1 MSPILR
7 VGAPPYLVARPLID
21 GLDEEPGVRLVL
33 DVPSRLVRGLRDGSL
48 DVALASSVELFRRPG
63 TTYIPRLCIGADG
76 EVGSVILHARRSWG
90 EIRSVALDTS
100 SRSAAALV
108 RILLDEW
115 NPHPVEERD
124 LPGGVDGAA
133 LGVDAFLRIGDAAL
147 FGPTPEG
154 FEAIDLAGAWKDLTG
169 LPFVFALWIV
179 RPGASPD
186 LLAPP
191 LHRAAERGLARRA
204 RLADE
209 AARERG
215 ADPAILRRYLLE
227 VCRYDLDAPGMLEGL
242 SAFRD
247 REVARGAPI
256 PPAEPAAQPP
266 AGRGRS
272 VTK

>member
-1 MSPILR
+1 L
-7 VGAPPYLVARPLID
+7 
-21 GLDEEPGVRLVL
+21 
-33 DVPSRLVRGLRDGSL
+33 
-48 DVALASSVELFRRPG
+48 
-63 TTYIPRLCIGADG
+63 PRLCIGADG
-76 EVGSVILHARRSWG
+76 EVGSVNLYTRRPWS

-108 RILLDEW
+108 RILLEEW
-115 NPHPVEERD
+115 NPGPVRERE
-124 LPGGVDGAA
+124 LPPGVDGAA

-147 FGPTPEG
+147 LGRTPAG

-179 RPGASPD
+179 RPGVSLDSLASP
-186 LLAPP
+186 LF
-191 LHRAAERGLARRA
+191 RAAERGLARRA

-227 VCRYDLDAPGMLEGL
+227 VCRYDLDAPGMLAGL
-242 SAFRD
+242 SEFKK
-247 REVARGAPI
+247 REASGS
-256 PPAEPAAQPP
+256 PPAGAAQPP
-266 AGRGRS
+266 AGRGRR

>member
-1 MSPILR
+1 VSRTLR

-21 GLDEEPGVRLVL
+21 GLDQEPGIDLVL
-33 DVPSRLVRGLRDGSL
+33 DVPSRLVEGLRDGSL

-63 TTYIPRLCIGADG
+63 ATHLPRLCIGADG
-76 EVGSVILHARRSWG
+76 EVGSVILYARRPWG

-100 SRSAAALV
+100 SASAAALV
-108 RILLDEW
+108 RILLRAW
-115 NPHPVEERD
+115 NRGSVEYRE
-124 LPGGVDGAA
+124 LPPDADGARQ
-133 LGVDAFLRIGDAAL
+133 GVDAFLRIGDAAL
-147 FGPTPEG
+147 FGATPEG

-204 RLADE
+204 RISEE

-215 ADPAILRRYLLE
+215 TDPALLRRYLLE
-227 VCRYDLDAPGMLEGL
+227 ICRYDLDAPGMLAGL
-242 SAFRD
+242 SEFGR
-247 REVARGAPI
+247 REASER
-256 PPAEPAAQPP
+256 PAAGAAQPP
-266 AGRGRS
+266 AGRGRR